1 MHVSFCV
8 ILPPIILLKMKNSQ
22 LCKDVLILTKLFWLV
37 LYLHLYN
44 EIVLITGN
52 LESSPYY
59 YKFLQAL
66 LRLLAADENLLEDRG
81 AFIIR

>member
-1 MHVSFCV
+1 M
-8 ILPPIILLKMKNSQ
+8 
-22 LCKDVLILTKLFWLV
+22 
-37 LYLHLYN
+37 YN
-44 EIVLITGN
+44 IHAGAKPNNTWFSGKGRYAEYMSIFSEMWAGD

-66 LRLLAADENLLEDRG
+66 LRLLAADDNLLEDRG

>member
-1 MHVSFCV
+1 MCV
-8 ILPPIILLKMKNSQ
+8 LAYSVGSKKLAEA
-22 LCKDVLILTKLFWLV
+22 VLV
-37 LYLHLYN
+37 
-44 EIVLITGN
+44 TGS